1 MSRITLILS
10 REDGEGS
17 ATFLRRGSLRFAAL
31 SVGMI
36 GLLAAT
42 CSHQSDLPKL
52 FHVPNATLVS
62 EANKPMQLDSM
73 KGNVTVYDF
82 IFTNCAGTCPVM
94 TATMRRIAT
103 KIDKNAPVRFVSISV
118 DPQRDTP
125 EKLRSY
131 ASKVRNDPRWVFLT
145 GDQKT
150 ITDLSINGFKLAA
163 GGSTSE
169 AVLHSSKFA
178 IADKNGM
185 IRDYYGAT
193 NDDSVDHVA
202 GVVHDLLRED

>member
-1 MSRITLILS
+1 
-10 REDGEGS
+10 
-17 ATFLRRGSLRFAAL
+17 
-31 SVGMI
+31 
-36 GLLAAT
+36 
-42 CSHQSDLPKL
+42 
-52 FHVPNATLVS
+52 
-62 EANKPMQLDSM
+62 M

-82 IFTNCAGTCPVM
+82 IFTNCAGTCPMM
-94 TATMRRIAT
+94 TATMRRITT

-163 GGSTSE
+163 SGSTSE

-178 IADKNGM
+178 IADKNGV

-193 NDDSVDHVA
+193 NDDSVDHVT

>member
-1 MSRITLILS
+1 MTRLILS

-17 ATFLRRGSLRFAAL
+17 PARLRWGSLAL
-31 SVGMI
+31 LGMSMA
-36 GLLAAT
+36 LLAAT

-62 EANKPMQLDSM
+62 EANKPMQLDAM

-82 IFTNCAGTCPVM
+82 IFTNCAGTCPMM
-94 TATMRRIAT
+94 TATMRRITT

-178 IADKNGM
+178 IADKNGV

-193 NDDSVDHVA
+193 NDDSVEHVIA
-202 GVVHDLLRED
+202 SVTDLLRE

>member
-193 NDDSVDHVA
+193 NDDSVDHVT